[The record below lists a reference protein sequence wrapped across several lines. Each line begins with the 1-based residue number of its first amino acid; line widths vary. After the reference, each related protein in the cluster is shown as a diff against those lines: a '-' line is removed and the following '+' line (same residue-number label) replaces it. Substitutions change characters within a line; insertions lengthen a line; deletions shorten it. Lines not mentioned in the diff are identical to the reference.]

1 MAGRKIFK
9 TGSSRVW
16 TVEELGA
23 FYSENRASLISHAN
37 RLLKDSVRAE
47 EVVQD
52 ALIRVILASPEL
64 NSQEHAISYLHKT
77 VENLCLD
84 IFRLEKR
91 RPHLVVLD
99 EAEAEIEAAFS
110 ANVQDHADVLSAADD
125 AAIIRQALS
134 LLSPAERAALVM
146 WEVESR
152 SASEIAQELGISE
165 KNVRHTVSRARKSL
179 RRILSEYVID
189 SERGLTALDLLS
201 TTYQKSVEIAKKS
214 SKAALSLILVFFAF
228 LGFNS
233 LTPETEIVLQPEQVS
248 SSPAISASQGKG
260 SEQPAVLSPNK
271 SSTTE
276 GQTQLAVADKAGT
289 ANIKSSQLSFAG
301 LDKSGV
307 PTGFTITDN
316 TGALGSLY
324 FKAKDPLLTETDIKL
339 SWLTKTSSGA
349 ANLFLSQNLT
359 QEGSNVDYDL
369 ILSAGMNGGWVPTNS
384 RVISVNLERLLSGNY
399 LLTAVIQVKSAI
411 ESTILIPADADGR
424 DLEVLPQ
431 RVVTRVVLNSSKSQ
445 IVAQAIQVV
454 ERGAK

>member
-37 RLLKDSVRAE
+37 RLLKDSARAE

-84 IFRLEKR
+84 IFRVEKR

-99 EAEAEIEAAFS
+99 EVEAEIEATFS

-201 TTYQKSVEIAKKS
+201 TTYRKSVDIAKKS

-233 LTPETEIVLQPEQVS
+233 LTPD
-248 SSPAISASQGKG
+248 
-260 SEQPAVLSPNK
+260 K
-271 SSTTE
+271 SSTIE
-276 GQTQLAVADKAGT
+276 SQTKLAVTENSGT
-289 ANIKSSQLSFAG
+289 ANIKNSQLSFAG

-307 PTGFTITDN
+307 PIGFTITDN

-369 ILSAGMNGGWVPTNS
+369 ILSVGMNGGWVPTNS